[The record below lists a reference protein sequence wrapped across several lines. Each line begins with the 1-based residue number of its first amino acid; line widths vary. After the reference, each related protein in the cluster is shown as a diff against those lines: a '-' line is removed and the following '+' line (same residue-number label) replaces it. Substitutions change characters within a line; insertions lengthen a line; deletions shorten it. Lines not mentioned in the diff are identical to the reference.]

1 MDYFLC
7 KDVADSMRQ
16 LTYDL
21 INYPEFITSP
31 RNQKIYENIGCSI
44 EIEDVRSNLFINKV
58 RSTPLRYLADELILY
73 FSGESSL
80 KKYSK
85 ASSFWNK
92 LYPESYNGA
101 VNSAYGNLIFNN
113 PIAVKRNEVY
123 SCSSG
128 VESQWIWAINS
139 LIKDKDTRQA
149 IIHFNRPDHQYEPN
163 GDFVCTLTS
172 QFFIRH
178 NKLIMITNMRSQD
191 IHFGYSFDIVFFTL
205 LMQCM
210 RLELLNIYPDLELG
224 HYIHNVGSLHMYE
237 RNIDLY
243 KEFLKYPIESSSLP
257 EIKENPILH
266 DDIILM
272 NDNKSYSGD
281 NLFFKWLE
289 ENRSK

>member
-1 MDYFLC
+1 
-7 KDVADSMRQ
+7 
-16 LTYDL
+16 
-21 INYPEFITSP
+21 
-31 RNQKIYENIGCSI
+31 
-44 EIEDVRSNLFINKV
+44 
-58 RSTPLRYLADELILY
+58 
-73 FSGESSL
+73 
-80 KKYSK
+80 
-85 ASSFWNK
+85 
-92 LYPESYNGA
+92 
-101 VNSAYGNLIFNN
+101 
-113 PIAVKRNEVY
+113 
-123 SCSSG
+123 
-128 VESQWIWAINS
+128 
-139 LIKDKDTRQA
+139 
-149 IIHFNRPDHQYEPN
+149 
-163 GDFVCTLTS
+163 
-172 QFFIRH
+172 
-178 NKLIMITNMRSQD
+178 MITNMRSQD